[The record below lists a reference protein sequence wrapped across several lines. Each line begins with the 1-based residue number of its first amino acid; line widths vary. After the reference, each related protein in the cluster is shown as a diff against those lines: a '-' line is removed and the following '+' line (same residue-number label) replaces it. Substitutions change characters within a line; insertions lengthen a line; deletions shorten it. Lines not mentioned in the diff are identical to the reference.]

1 MWYIREIT
9 TIHGQ
14 KPEHSDSEEDQRPEA
29 LIFLTFFQIFFK
41 KGVDKGVKICY
52 SLQARSREAPP
63 GDERERADRTL
74 KTIQRERNAQE
85 ERSRGKADRKG
96 NPGGGSGREAGDAAK
111 DSEDSEEFSVE
122 GKGNRKGNLDRDIEG
137 LNTRV

>member
-1 MWYIREIT
+1 MTGREKFGILS
-9 TIHGQ
+9 
-14 KPEHSDSEEDQRPEA
+14 KLA
-29 LIFLTFFQIFFK
+29 
-41 KGVDKGVKICY
+41 
-52 SLQARSREAPP
+52 
-63 GDERERADRTL
+63 RERVRKEPERGSGPNLENDTE
-74 KTIQRERNAQE
+74 ERNAQE

-96 NPGGGSGREAGDAAK
+96 NLRRGSGREAGDAAK